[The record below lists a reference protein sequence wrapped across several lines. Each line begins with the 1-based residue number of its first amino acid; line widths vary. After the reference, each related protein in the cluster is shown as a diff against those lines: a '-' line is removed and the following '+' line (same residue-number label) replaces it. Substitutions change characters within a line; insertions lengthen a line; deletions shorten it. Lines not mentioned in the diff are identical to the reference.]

1 MLPKEIRIIE
11 NRHWRVVRADLF
23 GGGDF
28 PGLGNA
34 SGWYWIV
41 CIEKRN
47 DVRRISIAGWSEYP
61 IA

>member
-1 MLPKEIRIIE
+1 MLPKETRIID
-11 NRHWRVVRADLF
+11 NRNWRVVRADLF

-41 CIEKRN
+41 CTEKRN
-47 DVRRISIAGWSEYP
+47 DIRRISIAGWSEYP